1 MKKMK
6 ATAIALAL
14 TSALVLSACGAAPTT
29 QATTT
34 AEETTTK
41 AAETTKVEAT
51 TTAKTETVK
60 AGTVKLNMNA
70 KGELTVEDDKKATF
84 KAIYDPKVNAVNF
97 TGSDKKPVSIV
108 LSKGVAIIATDAKK
122 VPTVYVDGKNYPL
135 IDKAGVLSYKD
146 DAGKDIVL
154 KDSLN
159 LKLPSSAEVKA
170 TTKATTTATTTKKGE
185 ETTKT
190 EEKTNATV
198 TTRAT
203 QGNTNAPVVTTKPTT
218 RATQPT
224 TRATEAPTQP
234 TTKATAV
241 PTQQTTKATVA
252 PTQAPTTAATT
263 APTTVA
269 PTTAAPTEAPTTAP
283 TTAAPTDPAPT
294 ELYRT
299 WDLGNSGMEFLYS
312 DHGGEIGAFSAADAW
327 ADSVIWDLMDSHGYG
342 AWSVLPLM
350 WSDGEYRSCTV
361 QFRK

>member
-198 TTRAT
+198 TTIAT

-269 PTTAAPTEAPTTAP
+269 PTTAP
-283 TTAAPTDPAPT
+283 TTAAPTEPAPT
-294 ELYRT
+294 EPVALYNKT
-299 WDLGNSGMEFLYS
+299 GVGNSGREWLYS
-312 DHGGEIGAFSAADAW
+312 DYGGVIAAFRAADAW
-327 ADSVIWDLMDSHGYG
+327 AENHIVDRLEAGDRTYIGWTIVSCT
-342 AWSVLPLM
+342 
-350 WSDGEYRSCTV
+350 WSDGESRSCTV
-361 QFRK
+361 SFY